1 MRYSERSRHST
12 PHTLVRDWVIISS
25 LETEQSKKIVLKFGQ
40 LNLTSKHYLPEFVV
54 FVED

>member
-1 MRYSERSRHST
+1 MRYRREIETLHT
-12 PHTLVRDWVIISS
+12 TLVRDWVIIPS
-25 LETEQSKKIVLKFGQ
+25 LETELNTKIVLKFGQ